1 MIKEIIAVFV
11 GGGIGSLLRY
21 LINKIEWLSI
31 YNFNYSTL
39 ISNILGCLI
48 LGLAVG
54 YFLKNNNHNSI
65 TFIFLTVGLCGGFTT
80 FSAFSM
86 ENLNIIENGEFLKFF
101 TYVMASLLSGIL
113 SVYAGINLY
122 KYL

>member
-86 ENLNIIENGEFLKFF
+86 ENLNILENGEFLKFF

>member
-11 GGGIGSLLRY
+11 GGGIGSLLRF

-39 ISNILGCLI
+39 ISNVLGCLI

-65 TFIFLTVGLCGGFTT
+65 TFIFFTVGLCGGFTT

-86 ENLNIIENGEFLKFF
+86 ENLNIIQNGEFLKFF

-122 KYL
+122 KCL

>member
-11 GGGIGSLLRY
+11 GGGIGSLLRF

-39 ISNILGCLI
+39 ISNVLGCLI

-86 ENLNIIENGEFLKFF
+86 ENLNIIQNGEFLKFF

-122 KYL
+122 KCL

>member
-1 MIKEIIAVFV
+1 MIKEIIAVFI

>member
-80 FSAFSM
+80 FSAFSI
-86 ENLNIIENGEFLKFF
+86 ENLNIIQNGEFLKFF
-101 TYVMASLLSGIL
+101 TYVITSLVSGIL

-122 KYL
+122 KHL

>member
-1 MIKEIIAVFV
+1 MIKEIIAVFI

-80 FSAFSM
+80 FSAFSI
-86 ENLNIIENGEFLKFF
+86 ENLNIIQNGEFLKFF
-101 TYVMASLLSGIL
+101 TYVMTSLLSGIL

-122 KYL
+122 KHL

>member
-1 MIKEIIAVFV
+1 MIKEIIAVFI

-21 LINKIEWLSI
+21 LFNKIEWLSI

-86 ENLNIIENGEFLKFF
+86 ENLNILENGEFLKFF

-122 KYL
+122 KCL

>member
-11 GGGIGSLLRY
+11 GGGIGSLLRF

-39 ISNILGCLI
+39 ISNVLGCLI

-86 ENLNIIENGEFLKFF
+86 ENLNIIQNGEFLKFF
-101 TYVMASLLSGIL
+101 TYIITSLLSGIL

-122 KYL
+122 KHL

>member
-1 MIKEIIAVFV
+1 MIKEIIAVFI

-86 ENLNIIENGEFLKFF
+86 ENLNIIQNGEFLKFF
-101 TYVMASLLSGIL
+101 TYIITSLLSGIL

-122 KYL
+122 KHL

>member
-21 LINKIEWLSI
+21 LFNKIEWLSI

>member
-11 GGGIGSLLRY
+11 GGGIGSLLRF

-39 ISNILGCLI
+39 ISNVLGCLI

-80 FSAFSM
+80 FSAFSI
-86 ENLNIIENGEFLKFF
+86 ENLNIIQNGEFLKFF
-101 TYVMASLLSGIL
+101 TYVITSLLSGIL

-122 KYL
+122 KHL

>member
-1 MIKEIIAVFV
+1 MIKEIIAVFI

-86 ENLNIIENGEFLKFF
+86 ENLNIIQNGEFLKFF

-122 KYL
+122 KHL

>member
-11 GGGIGSLLRY
+11 GGGIGSLLRF

-39 ISNILGCLI
+39 ISNVLGCLI

-86 ENLNIIENGEFLKFF
+86 ENLNIIQNGEFLKFF

-122 KYL
+122 KHL

>member
-1 MIKEIIAVFV
+1 MIKEIIAVFI

-80 FSAFSM
+80 FSAFSI
-86 ENLNIIENGEFLKFF
+86 ENLNIIQNGEFLKFF
-101 TYVMASLLSGIL
+101 TYVITSLLSGIL

-122 KYL
+122 KHL